1 MYNLNDKVAIVTGGI
16 RGIGRAI
23 TISLAESGATVYAL
37 GRNLPG
43 GGEVFSENAEVNSR
57 IFCKRTDI
65 SSNESIE
72 SVFDEVIK
80 EAGKIDILVN
90 NAGITK
96 DNLII
101 RMTEADF
108 DAVINTNLK
117 GAFLCSKVAI
127 KSMMRQRSGKIINI
141 GSIVGTIGNAGQS
154 NYAASKAG
162 LTGLTKSL
170 AKEVG
175 SRNITV
181 NLLAPGYVRTDMT
194 EKLSEEQKK
203 YFIDNI
209 PLKKLAETDD
219 IAKVVVF
226 FASDASN
233 YITGQVLHIDGGL
246 AI

>member
-1 MYNLNDKVAIVTGGI
+1 MEKLMYNLNDKVAIVTGGI

-23 TISLAESGATVYAL
+23 TISLAESGAKVYAL
-37 GRNLPG
+37 GRNLPAE
-43 GGEVFSENAEVNSR
+43 GEVFSENAEVNSR

-72 SVFDEVIK
+72 SVFEEVIK

-181 NLLAPGYVRTDMT
+181 NLLAP
-194 EKLSEEQKK
+194 SEEQKK